1 MSVLETSLQICW
13 AHDDTELMRYDI
25 KDFNGSD
32 AYFSNP
38 LNSSLWEEIQSAI
51 DSMVLQVKES
61 DQAGKQ
67 GELIFN
73 PVGTNFVLEEKLIP
87 KGWKKIPLP
96 GQYAFFGLGIDFGKM
111 NICVEAQFSNY
122 PFLLNNALRSEVLFR
137 DKVPLIEGREMQA
150 LIIITKK
157 KHFPSS
163 NSTLHYEQACEH
175 LQGLSTHKLFSM
187 PVRLVGLDT
196 NGDQNV
202 DAQMTTY
209 TASRYSREIRT
220 QTNIKVNVVRARN
233 PNGASKF
240 KKI

>member
-1 MSVLETSLQICW
+1 MK
-13 AHDDTELMRYDI
+13 YDI
-25 KDFNGSD
+25 KDFNGCD
-32 AYFSNP
+32 TFFLNP
-38 LNSSLWEEIQSAI
+38 LNNSLWDEIKTAI
-51 DSMVLQVKES
+51 ESMVLQVKES

-73 PVGTNFVLEEKLIP
+73 PVGTNYILEDKLIP

-96 GQYAFFGLGIDFGKM
+96 SQYAFFGLGIDFGKM
-111 NICVEAQFSNY
+111 NVCVEAQFSNY

-163 NSTLHYEQACEH
+163 NSTLHFEQACEH
-175 LQGLSTHKLFSM
+175 LNGLSTHKLFSM
-187 PVRLVGLDT
+187 PVRLVGLEID
-196 NGDQNV
+196 GDIGIN
-202 DAQMTTY
+202 AQMTTY
-209 TASRYSREIRT
+209 TTSRYSREVRSLEA
-220 QTNIKVNVVRARN
+220 IKVNVQRARN

-240 KKI
+240 KKS